1 MQSDTIHK
9 YLITM
14 IIAGVSLTTFL
25 FAYTNE
31 DIREIRVDVKD
42 TNEKVGEVAKDVS
55 YIKGKI
61 DAYWPPEED
70 ASIDSKQ

>member
-31 DIREIRVDVKD
+31 DIREIRDDVQD
-42 TNEKVGEVAKDVS
+42 TNEKITEVAKDTA
-55 YIKGKI
+55 YIKGLL
-61 DAYWPPEED
+61 DSYWPPEED